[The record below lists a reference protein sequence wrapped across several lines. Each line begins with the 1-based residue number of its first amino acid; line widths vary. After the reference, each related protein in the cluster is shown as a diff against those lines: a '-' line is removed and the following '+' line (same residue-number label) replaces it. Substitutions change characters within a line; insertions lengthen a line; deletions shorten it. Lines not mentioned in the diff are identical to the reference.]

1 MGRVRKIA
9 SFAVACTAVAG
20 LSACAVSAPLSIDST
35 GSLRGTS
42 QSIVMSVSTE
52 DATPARAI
60 FGGALI
66 KAFAENS
73 IQGSEKGALLIDFAV
88 SIGDASSG
96 ILAGEQQPAEG
107 GAESNWIAEPRKS
120 RRFDKCEPKR
130 LSGSL
135 VVIDRA
141 TSTPVYTGRASR
153 IECDFNDRDIEKLA
167 EALANDAAS

>member
-1 MGRVRKIA
+1 MGRSRKIA
-9 SFAVACTAVAG
+9 PVVLVASAAAG

-52 DATPARAI
+52 DATPARAV

-66 KAFAENS
+66 KTFAANS
-73 IQGSEKGALLIDFAV
+73 IQGSDKGALLIDFAV

-96 ILAGEQQPAEG
+96 ILAGEQQPTED

-120 RRFDKCEPKR
+120 RRFDKCRPKR

-141 TSTPVYTGRASR
+141 TSAPVYTGHASR
-153 IECDFNDRDIEKLA
+153 VECDFNDRDIEKLA